1 YGATRALALEQP
13 AWWGGVV
20 ELDPADGR
28 GLHRFARLLVGV
40 PRHDHLKIRGTR
52 VFARYLEVRPAAS
65 RRIGSASAGG
75 GTVLLHV
82 RAGTDLTPYLLLS
95 PVRRAR
101 RLVVLCEQPPRLPV
115 EWAGA
120 PLPETLI
127 VDCADRRALA
137 EVLGRLQAEQS
148 ITGFIQARPEWTAGR
163 LEEPTS
169 ATRVAAARREM
180 HALENFHGLLAGQPL
195 AFFLILGSLSSLL
208 GGAGF
213 AHQAMVDGFALW
225 LHGER
230 RRAGLPCQLLLGLQ
244 TEAELDG
251 LHEVRQR
258 LLGSGLQPLKEERFV
273 RALET
278 LLEEPDGCVGLADGV
293 DWAQLKP
300 LYQNELPW
308 PLLDRLGQPS
318 ATVPERA
325 AGFARMPEHLR
336 RRALAALVAEQVAA
350 VFGYPDADAIE
361 RSKGFTEMGMSS
373 VMSLDFRSRLGRAL
387 GLQLPAT
394 FAFEYCSID
403 AVTDYLALHLQ
414 AGPAPVSTEPPA
426 RPAQEPGE
434 RREISALSRS
444 ELIDALEEELR
455 DIENY

>member
-1 YGATRALALEQP
+1 M
-13 AWWGGVV
+13 
-20 ELDPADGR
+20 
-28 GLHRFARLLVGV
+28 
-40 PRHDHLKIRGTR
+40 
-52 VFARYLEVRPAAS
+52 
-65 RRIGSASAGG
+65 
-75 GTVLLHV
+75 LHV
-82 RAGTDLTPYLLLS
+82 RADTDLTPYLLLS

-163 LEEPTS
+163 LEGPTS

-258 LLGSGLQPLKEERFV
+258 LLGSGLQPLKEERLV

-361 RSKGFTEMGMSS
+361 RGKGFTEMGMSS

-403 AVTDYLALHLQ
+403 AVTDYLALHL
-414 AGPAPVSTEPPA
+414 AGPAPVSTEPPV